1 MPEYSDF
8 LNIDWNNIIDINNDD
23 TNVSFNSFFL
33 NFNKLLDKHISLKKV
48 SNKSFKREFKP
59 WITIGILKS
68 LKKRSELHSRCLR
81 AKDPERKQSLN
92 HRFKLYRNMLVTLV
106 RKSNQNHFN
115 KYFSD
120 NVKNLRETWKGIKN
134 IIQIKN
140 NTNSLP
146 TCIFDN
152 GSSITDPTQI
162 ANVFNSYFS
171 SIGSTLQS
179 KIHSS
184 HLNFTKYLKNPNIHS
199 IFISPTDST
208 EVYNIISNL
217 KNRKTSGPNSI
228 PTAVLK
234 HLNNEIA
241 TIFAKLFNLSFSTG
255 VFPDILK
262 TSSVLPLFK
271 KGSKLICGNYRPI
284 SLLSNISKLL
294 EKLMYSRLYNFLNMF
309 NTPIR

>member
-1 MPEYSDF
+1 MSTRRNTKNYDRVAFYSDF

-23 TNVSFNSFFL
+23 ANDSFNSFFL
-33 NFNKLLDKHISLKKV
+33 NFNKLLDKHIPLKKV
-48 SNKSFKREFKP
+48 SNKSFKRAFKP

-68 LKKRSELHSRCLR
+68 LRKRSELHSRYLR
-81 AKDPERKQSLN
+81 ANDPERKQSLY

-106 RKSNQNHFN
+106 RKSKENHFN

-134 IIQIKN
+134 IIQIKT
-140 NTNSLP
+140 NTDSLP
-146 TCIFDN
+146 TCIFDE

-184 HLNFTKYLKNPNIHS
+184 HLNFTKYLKNPNVHS

-208 EVYNIISNL
+208 EVYNLISNL
-217 KNRKTSGPNSI
+217 KNRKASGPNSI
-228 PTAVLK
+228 PTAV
-234 HLNNEIA
+234 
-241 TIFAKLFNLSFSTG
+241 
-255 VFPDILK
+255 P
-262 TSSVLPLFK
+262 
-271 KGSKLICGNYRPI
+271 
-284 SLLSNISKLL
+284 
-294 EKLMYSRLYNFLNMF
+294 
-309 NTPIR
+309 

>member
-1 MPEYSDF
+1 M
-8 LNIDWNNIIDINNDD
+8 
-23 TNVSFNSFFL
+23 
-33 NFNKLLDKHISLKKV
+33 
-48 SNKSFKREFKP
+48 SNKSFKRGFKP

-68 LKKRSELHSRCLR
+68 LKKRSELHNRYIR
-81 AKDPERKQSLN
+81 AKDPERKQSLH

-106 RKSNQNHFN
+106 RKSKQNHFN

-140 NTNSLP
+140 NTDSLP
-146 TCIFDN
+146 TCIFDK

-171 SIGSTLQS
+171 SIGSTMQS

-208 EVYNIISNL
+208 EVYNLISNL
-217 KNRKTSGPNSI
+217 KNRKASGPNSI
-228 PTAVLK
+228 PTTVLK
-234 HLNNEIA
+234 HLNNEIS
-241 TIFAKLFNLSFSTG
+241 TVFAKLFNLSFSTG
-255 VFPDILK
+255 VFPNILK

-271 KGSKLICGNYRPI
+271 KGSKLD
-284 SLLSNISKLL
+284 
-294 EKLMYSRLYNFLNMF
+294 MW
-309 NTPIR
+309 